1 MLRIFKWL
9 FSPVEEGT
17 DNRDKLTRWKDQLKE
32 YERLGLKE
40 LARGLRQSIDAHE
53 KASRRMAVK

>member
-1 MLRIFKWL
+1 MLEIFRWL
-9 FSPVEEGT
+9 FSPVEEV
-17 DNRDKLTRWKDQLKE
+17 DKRDKLERWKDQLKE
-32 YERLGLKE
+32 YDRLGLKE